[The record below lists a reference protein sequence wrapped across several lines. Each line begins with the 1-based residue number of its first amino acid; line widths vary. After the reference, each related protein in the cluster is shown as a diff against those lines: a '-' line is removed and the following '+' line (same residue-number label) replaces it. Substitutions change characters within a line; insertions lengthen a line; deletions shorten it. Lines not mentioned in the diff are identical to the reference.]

1 MTSTNYYRLFS
12 TTVLGFS
19 LAFIFTSCELV
30 TEDPQQPTLRPANH
44 VVINE
49 VFTLPE
55 SNQRAFSWIE
65 FYNPKTDTVNLSGW
79 SLSFATRRY
88 LVGFQVDTNFTPRF
102 NVPPQL
108 ISEKESTF
116 TITFG
121 LLGGLIPGGIPGF
134 RLNGNNFL
142 TIASNEELLATYTD
156 FGPGDGPKKFASPLF
171 AITGLPN
178 RQPAAPAFAG
188 SIEGLIRLND
198 TTISVIVGYYKFLLK
213 QSDQIVLK
221 NATGGVVDVIRY
233 GNYTYT
239 GADPYPANRS
249 IGVIPEYQSIARW
262 NGAYSTG
269 NTADDFYITGTQVPL
284 TRPIPQWLS
293 QAYHK

>member
-1 MTSTNYYRLFS
+1 MTFKHLKRLFCAAAIS
-12 TTVLGFS
+12 S
-19 LAFIFTSCELV
+19 CLALVFTSCELV
-30 TEDPQQPTLRPANH
+30 TEDPAQPTLKPANH

-65 FYNPKTDTVNLSGW
+65 LYNPRPDTVNLLGW
-79 SLSFATRRY
+79 SLTFTAHQYRVAF
-88 LVGFQVDTNFTPRF
+88 LIDTTFTVPRGM
-102 NVPPQL
+102 PQL
-108 ISEKESTF
+108 LGEKDSVF
-116 TITFG
+116 SLTFG
-121 LLGGLIPGGIPGF
+121 LFGGFVPGGVPGF
-134 RLNGNNFL
+134 RLNGYDFI
-142 TIASNEELLATYTD
+142 TIASNEELLKSYTD
-156 FGPGDGPKKFASPLF
+156 FGPGNGPKVYASPLF

-178 RQPAAPAFAG
+178 RQPAASSFAG
-188 SIEGLIRLND
+188 SVEQVVRVDDSTYAVVL
-198 TTISVIVGYYKFLLK
+198 GYCKFMFK

-221 NATGGVVDVIRY
+221 NASGAVVDVVRY
-233 GNYTYT
+233 GNYTSVGT
-239 GADPYPANRS
+239 DPYPANRS
-249 IGVIPEYQSIARW
+249 IGIIPEFQSIARW